1 MVGSRQA
8 SSVAHDL
15 RKELTLAPRSNQEI
29 IARRARLLGPNVST
43 FYDEPVHLV
52 KGEGVWVWDAAGRRY
67 LDCYNNV
74 PHVGHCHPRVVEAIC
89 RQASTLNTHTRY
101 LHETLLDYIER
112 LTATFDATLSTAI
125 LTCTGSEANDI
136 ALRIAQSVTGKT
148 GVIASD
154 HTYHGNTM
162 AVSQLSRTNPPPGGT
177 WPNYRFAPAPDSY
190 RPLGGAPGEAH
201 ARAFAAAVQEK
212 IDELEKAGC
221 GFSALIVCPYFA
233 NEGFPDLPRGWLD
246 PTVEVVRRAGGIIIA
261 DEVQPGFGRIG
272 THMWGHQ
279 RLGFVPDVVT
289 LGKPMANGHPVG
301 GVITSPDFMRA
312 FRTGFRYFNTFG
324 GNPVSAAAALAT
336 LQVLFEE
343 NLMANAE
350 QVGRYA
356 RAGLLKLAEKHE
368 VIGDVRGSGLFFGA
382 ELVLDRQTK
391 APATAYTKKIA
402 NAMRQRGVLLNFL
415 GIHYN
420 TLKIRP
426 PMPFSRDNA
435 DLLIQTL
442 DNVFS
447 EVPLEA

>member
-1 MVGSRQA
+1 VGAGSN
-8 SSVAHDL
+8 
-15 RKELTLAPRSNQEI
+15 KEL

-52 KGEGVWVWDAAGRRY
+52 KGQGVWVWDADGRRY

-74 PHVGHCHPRVVEAIC
+74 PHVGHCHPTVVDAIC

-101 LHETLLDYIER
+101 LHETLLDYIEQ
-112 LTATFDATLSTAI
+112 LTATFDASLSNAI

-148 GVIASD
+148 GIIASD

-162 AVSQLSRTNPPPGGT
+162 AVSQLSRTNPPPGGA
-177 WPNYRFAPAPDSY
+177 WANYRFVPAPDSY
-190 RPLGGAPGEAH
+190 RPLGGIAGNAH
-201 ARAFAAAVQEK
+201 AQAFASAVAEQVQDLDKE
-212 IDELEKAGC
+212 GH
-221 GFSALIVCPYFA
+221 GFSALIICPYFA

-246 PTVEVVRRAGGIIIA
+246 PTIEVVRRAGGIVIA

-272 THMWGHQ
+272 THMWGYQ

-301 GVITSPDFMRA
+301 GVVTTPDNMRA
-312 FRTGFRYFNTFG
+312 FRNGFRYFNTFG

-336 LQVLFEE
+336 LRVLQDE

-350 QVGRYA
+350 QVGRHA
-356 RAGLLKLAEKHE
+356 HEGLRRLADKHE
-368 VIGDVRGSGLFFGA
+368 AIGDVRGSGLFFGA
-382 ELVLDRQTK
+382 ELVLDRKTK
-391 APATAYTKKIA
+391 APATAYAKEIA
-402 NAMRQRGVLLNFL
+402 NAMRQRGVLLNYL

-426 PMPFSRDNA
+426 PMPFSRENA
-435 DLLIQTL
+435 DHLIHTL
-442 DNVFS
+442 DDVLS